1 MKEDKFVRTNY
12 LQALNSF
19 FRFINSLGYFG
30 ILFSTPTLSGD
41 MFVNLVLSGAVEI
54 PACFICMFAL
64 ERYVFPLSDQK
75 GMFSYQHI

>member
-1 MKEDKFVRTNY
+1 MMKYILTITW
-12 LQALNSF
+12 LPILC

-41 MFVNLVLSGAVEI
+41 MFVNFVLSGAVEI

-64 ERYVFPLSDQK
+64 EK
-75 GMFSYQHI
+75 